1 MNSSEQQIIVTAKL
15 FGGLHGQVGVDCME
29 AMRGVEVEL
38 PKGATVA
45 HLIKY
50 FGLKRSAKL
59 LFFVDGK
66 SVDISSRLRNRSVI
80 SICSMVAGG

>member
-1 MNSSEQQIIVTAKL
+1 VDSSEQQIVVIAKL
-15 FGGLHGQVGVDCME
+15 FGGLHCQAAVDCLK
-29 AMRGVEVEL
+29 AMRGMEIEL

-66 SVDISSRLRNRSVI
+66 PVGISSRLRDRSVI

>member
-1 MNSSEQQIIVTAKL
+1 MDSSEQQIIVTAKL
-15 FGGLHGQVGVDCME
+15 FGGLHGPAGVDCME

-38 PKGATVA
+38 HKGATVA

-66 SVDISSRLRNRSVI
+66 SVGISSSLRDRSVI